1 MKHMAKFVAG
11 VALCCAGANALEF
24 NELGH
29 KSKSMGGVG
38 VAMRNNPYAVFYNP
52 ALSAANVATRV
63 GYGAGVELSYKNLLD
78 VFDYDF
84 EKVRYEDIGKFN
96 ALLEENFVNLKGQAA
111 FAFKIPDVLPYGQL
125 SVGIAYT
132 LYGVANFTGKVEMPT
147 SYQEVVDIINGKLP
161 IYLNMRRI
169 DMVEV
174 PVSYAIS
181 EETAAGRISV
191 GAALKFINVSSYQYK
206 EKLDV
211 NDDTNKVFDGIVKNS
226 GATSDSNFGLDLG
239 VVYSPMDFESFNV
252 GLSAKNLNAPKF
264 KFGANGDLQIKPQVR
279 LGLSY
284 EILESLTL
292 AADMDLTNNTML
304 STGAAG
310 EKEQK
315 SQKMGLGLDFDTMF
329 FDVRAGV
336 AKDLRQDNGA
346 LLSFGLGFSVF
357 DIGIVAATKSV
368 KVEGKSIPR
377 YIGVQLGG
385 AFSF

>member
-1 MKHMAKFVAG
+1 MKTMAKLVAG
-11 VALCCAGANALEF
+11 AVLVCAGANALEF

-63 GYGAGVELSYKNLLD
+63 GYGVGAELSYKNLLD

-84 EKVRYEDIGKFN
+84 EKVRYEDIDKFN
-96 ALLEENFVNLKGQAA
+96 ALLEDNFLNVKGQGA
-111 FAFKIPDVLPYGQL
+111 FAFKIPDILPYGQL
-125 SVGIAYT
+125 SVGVAYT
-132 LYGVANFTGKVEMPT
+132 LYGVANFTGKVTMPQT
-147 SYQEVVDIINGKLP
+147 YQEVVDIINGQLP

-191 GAALKFINVSSYQYK
+191 GAALKFINVSSYEYR
-206 EKLDV
+206 EKLNV
-211 NDDTNKVFDGIVKNS
+211 NDDTDKVFDGIVKNT
-226 GATSDSNFGLDLG
+226 GATRDSNFGLDLG

-264 KFGANGDLQIKPQVR
+264 KFGKNGDLKIAPQVR
-279 LGLSY
+279 LGVSY
-284 EILESLTL
+284 ELLDSLTL
-292 AADMDLTNNTML
+292 AADMDLTNNTIL
-304 STGAAG
+304 GTGAEG

-315 SQKMGLGLDFDTMF
+315 SQKMGVGIDFDTMF

-346 LLSFGLGFSVF
+346 LLSLGLGFSLF
-357 DIGIVAATKSV
+357 DVGIVAATKSV
-368 KVEGKSIPR
+368 KVDGQSYPR
-377 YIGVQLGG
+377 YIGVQIGG

>member
-1 MKHMAKFVAG
+1 MKSMTKFIAG
-11 VALCCAGANALEF
+11 VVLCCAGANALEF

-38 VAMRNNPYAVFYNP
+38 VAMRNNPYTLFYNP

-78 VFDYDF
+78 VFDYTDRTDLNF
-84 EKVRYEDIGKFN
+84 DDVKAIN

-125 SVGIAYT
+125 SLGIAYT
-132 LYGVANFTGKVEMPT
+132 LYGVANFTGRLNDNAK
-147 SYQEVVDIINGKLP
+147 DIMESRSIGVIDFN
-161 IYLNMRRI
+161 IRRV

-191 GAALKFINVSSYQYK
+191 GVAAKYMNVSSRKHHQDLRK
-206 EKLDV
+206 G
-211 NDDTNKVFDGIVKNS
+211 DDMNKMFDDIIKNT

-264 KFGANGDLQIKPQVR
+264 KFGENGDLQIKPQVR

-284 EILESLTL
+284 ELLESLTL

-329 FDVRAGV
+329 FDVRAGI

-357 DIGIVAATKSV
+357 DLGIVAATKSV

>member
-1 MKHMAKFVAG
+1 MKTMAKLVAG
-11 VALCCAGANALEF
+11 VALCVAGANALEF

-38 VAMRNNPYAVFYNP
+38 VAMRNNPYGVFYNP
-52 ALSAANVATRV
+52 ALSAANAATRV
-63 GYGAGVELSYKNLLD
+63 GYGVGVELSYKNLLD
-78 VFDYDF
+78 VLDYTERTDLNFDD
-84 EKVRYEDIGKFN
+84 VRAINK
-96 ALLEENFVNLKGQAA
+96 LLEENFVNLKGQGA

-125 SVGIAYT
+125 SVGVAYT
-132 LYGVANFTGKVEMPT
+132 LYGVANFSGRLKDDAK
-147 SYQEVVDIINGKLP
+147 DIMESQSAGVIDFD
-161 IYLNMRRI
+161 IRRV

-191 GAALKFINVSSYQYK
+191 GVAAKYMNVSSRKQHQSLLKDYDTS
-206 EKLDV
+206 KLF
-211 NDDTNKVFDGIVKNS
+211 DDIIKNS

-264 KFGANGDLQIKPQVR
+264 KFGENGDLKIAPQVR

-284 EILESLTL
+284 ELLDSLTL
-292 AADMDLTNNTML
+292 AADMDLTNNTIL
-304 STGAAG
+304 GTGAAD

-315 SQKMGLGLDFDTMF
+315 SQKMGVGIDFDTMF

-346 LLSFGLGFSVF
+346 LLSFGLGFSIF
-357 DIGIVAATKSV
+357 DIGVVAATKSV
-368 KVEGKSIPR
+368 KVDGKSYPR

>member
-1 MKHMAKFVAG
+1 MAKFVAG

-78 VFDYDF
+78 VFDYTERTDLNF
-84 EKVRYEDIGKFN
+84 DDVRTIN

-132 LYGVANFTGKVEMPT
+132 LYGVANFSGRLPDSVQSIMNGNVG
-147 SYQEVVDIINGKLP
+147 YIN
-161 IYLNMRRI
+161 LNMRRV

-191 GAALKFINVSSYQYK
+191 GVAAKYMNVSSRKHHQD
-206 EKLDV
+206 LLQ
-211 NDDTNKVFDGIVKNS
+211 NDDMNKMFDDIVKNS

>member
-1 MKHMAKFVAG
+1 MAKFIAG

-63 GYGAGVELSYKNLLD
+63 GYGVGVELSYKNLLD
-78 VFDYDF
+78 VFDYTDRTDLTF
-84 EKVRYEDIGKFN
+84 DDVRTIN
-96 ALLEENFVNLKGQAA
+96 ALLEENFVNLKGQGA

-132 LYGVANFTGKVEMPT
+132 LYGVANFTGRLNDNAK
-147 SYQEVVDIINGKLP
+147 DIMESQSVGVIDFN
-161 IYLNMRRI
+161 IRRV

-174 PVSYAIS
+174 PVSYAIN

-191 GAALKFINVSSYQYK
+191 GLALKYMNVSSRKHHQDLRK
-206 EKLDV
+206 G
-211 NDDTNKVFDGIVKNS
+211 DDMDKMFDDIVKNS
-226 GATSDSNFGLDLG
+226 GATNDNNFGVDLG
-239 VVYSPMDFESFNV
+239 FVYSPMDFESFNV
-252 GLSAKNLNAPKF
+252 GVSAKNLNAPKF

-279 LGLSY
+279 VGLSY
-284 EILESLTL
+284 EILESLIL

-304 STGAAG
+304 STGAVG

-315 SQKMGLGLDFDTMF
+315 SQKMGLGLDFDTTF

-377 YIGVQLGG
+377 YIGVQVGG